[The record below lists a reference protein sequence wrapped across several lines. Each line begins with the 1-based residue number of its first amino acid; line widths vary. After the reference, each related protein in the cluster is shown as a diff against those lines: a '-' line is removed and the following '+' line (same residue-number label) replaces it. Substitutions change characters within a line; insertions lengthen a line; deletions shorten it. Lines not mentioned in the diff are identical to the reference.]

1 MCMNSY
7 QNGWMTITHSP
18 FLFIFGMFDAP
29 ESRPNEQWDRRDRL
43 ISASLSEIRRAPR
56 NPSRSIKIIKY
67 LHENHWT
74 IDQNSWVLWIKIQQI
89 STVQAQVPTKLSK
102 EVRDVSEGATSQ
114 EKCWCDV
121 PWRITSGCKNCS
133 SQFLGPFLS
142 PNLNS
147 FLVHH
152 ASAFDRCS
160 AWGNHHSN
168 AGESVQHWVGLPLPP
183 LSFTPGDTFS
193 PAATHCLSGVVC
205 SLDVTTR
212 YISPRYPNITSW
224 HLLQGAITW
233 CRAFEG
239 LPAVDIFHFFP
250 GGSERGQK
258 RKFRIIKIK
267 MNIIFGIFTIYR
279 SK

>member
-239 LPAVDIFHFFP
+239 LPAVDIFHFFSR
-250 GGSERGQK
+250 GKWKGSKTKVWYHQNQNEYHIRHLHY
-258 RKFRIIKIK
+258 I
-267 MNIIFGIFTIYR
+267 
-279 SK
+279 